1 MIFADFEKIH
11 FSLFGFELMEP
22 MALITDVIMGSLSV
36 YFAFRLRKNLT
47 DHPFYLY
54 WSYFFLIFGAGAF
67 YGGFAHAFYGYW
79 GVIGKFP
86 SWISGP
92 VSVYCLEQ
100 AMISVHPDNK
110 ILSRLKVISFWK
122 FFAVILAWILI
133 LSLGPIQ
140 EKPSIGF
147 LPIAINTILGVSL
160 SAGILGSIYK
170 KKGLSVN
177 FKYFVLGVLVMIP
190 SAFVFLM
197 KINLHQ
203 WFDKNDLSHVLL
215 TAGITYFFIGCRKL
229 YKEGLLQD
237 SYL

>member
-22 MALITDVIMGSLSV
+22 MALITDVVMGSISI
-36 YFAFRLRKNLT
+36 YFAFRLRKNLI

-67 YGGFAHAFYGYW
+67 YGGLAHAFYGYW

-92 VSVYCLEQ
+92 ISVYCLEQ
-100 AMISVHPDNK
+100 AMISVYPDNK
-110 ILSRLKVISFWK
+110 ILSRLKIISFWK
-122 FFAVILAWILI
+122 FFAVVLVWILI
-133 LSLGPIQ
+133 LTLGPLE

-147 LPIAINTILGVSL
+147 LPIAINTILGVSM
-160 SAGILGSIYK
+160 SAGILGYIYK

-197 KINLHQ
+197 KINLHP

-237 SYL
+237 RYL

>member
-215 TAGITYFFIGCRKL
+215 TAGIAYFFIGCRKL